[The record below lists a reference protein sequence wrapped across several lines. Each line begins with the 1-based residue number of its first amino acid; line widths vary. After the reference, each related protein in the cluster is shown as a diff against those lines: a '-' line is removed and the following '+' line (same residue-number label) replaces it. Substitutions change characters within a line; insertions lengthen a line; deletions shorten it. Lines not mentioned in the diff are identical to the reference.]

1 MGYNLNMRISELSS
15 SERVV
20 SGESASTHVVFHYF
34 TGMWK
39 SAEVNNEAR
48 DIGEALPA
56 SALLST

>member
-1 MGYNLNMRISELSS
+1 MRISELSS